1 MLSIR
6 LVKLRDTMASSN
18 KLSVKLLVN
27 LAQNDMRTVMGRNL
41 GSLQGE
47 LGVDELT
54 PPYVKKHLRYFEAPP
69 QHIWSAPCL
78 KELLDVKSGKGTLKG
93 FSNDDVNKLI
103 NFLCSS

>member
-1 MLSIR
+1 MLSSR
-6 LVKLRDTMASSN
+6 LIKLRDTMATSS
-18 KLSVKLLVN
+18 KLAVKLLVN

-54 PPYVKKHLRYFEAPP
+54 PTYDKEHLRYFDAPP
-69 QHIWSAPCL
+69 QHRWMAPCL
-78 KELLDVKSGKGTLKG
+78 KELLDVKTGNGTLEG
-93 FSNDDVNKLI
+93 FSNEDVNKLI